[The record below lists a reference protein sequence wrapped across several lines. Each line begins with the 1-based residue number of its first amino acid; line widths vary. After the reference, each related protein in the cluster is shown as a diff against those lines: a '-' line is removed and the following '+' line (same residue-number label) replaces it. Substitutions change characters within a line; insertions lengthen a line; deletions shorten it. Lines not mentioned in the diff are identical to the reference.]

1 MLITR
6 ATEYCFS
13 MKLKTTPAILIALV
27 CFNFFVPQQQAYAEV
42 CPIYNFQSLF
52 FEEYYG
58 IKWDI
63 RNGNRNIT
71 WSANASV
78 INDESVARGFTTE
91 ELGWVRSAF
100 QSWDD
105 ALDSIR
111 FTENPQGTQSE
122 IVIGYVTLTSAPNQP
137 GAIGYWTAWATDNWI
152 NRATIK
158 LKVGSTSWFSV
169 KNQFIHVVQHEIGN
183 VLGLGDIKPSNE
195 LASTQED
202 SGQPPY
208 GSIPLSDFDTGMIR
222 QLYGESTCPSTF
234 PNAAAKAAIE
244 LKAKQDAEAKAAA
257 ELKAKQEAEAKAAAE
272 LKAKQEAEAKAAAE
286 LKAKQEAEAKAAAE
300 LKAKQEAEAKAA
312 AELKAKLEAAADK
325 AALAKAQSELSEA
338 NAALA
343 DSQKVNREQAARIIS
358 FEEQF
363 EALSELVAT
372 VQNQL
377 AQLNRKLAAALAGQ
391 NAANAKL
398 KKVCSAKPKPKGC

>member
-1 MLITR
+1 MR
-6 ATEYCFS
+6 
-13 MKLKTTPAILIALV
+13 LKTTPVVLFALV
-27 CFNFFVPQQQAYAEV
+27 CFNFVVPQQQAYAEV

-52 FEEYYG
+52 FEDYYG

-78 INDESVARGFTTE
+78 INDESVTRSFTTE

-105 ALDSIR
+105 ALDSVR
-111 FTENPQGTQSE
+111 FTENPQGAQAE

-169 KNQFIHVVQHEIGN
+169 KNQFIHVVQHELGN
-183 VLGLGDIKPSNE
+183 VLGLGDIKPTNE

-202 SGQPPY
+202 PGQPPY

-244 LKAKQDAEAKAAA
+244 LKAKQDAEAKAAI
-257 ELKAKQEAEAKAAAE
+257 ELKAKQDAEAKAAAE
-272 LKAKQEAEAKAAAE
+272 LKAKQDAEAKAAAE
-286 LKAKQEAEAKAAAE
+286 LKAKQ
-300 LKAKQEAEAKAA
+300 
-312 AELKAKLEAAADK
+312 EAAADK

-398 KKVCSAKPKPKGC
+398 KKVCSAKPKPKSC

>member
-27 CFNFFVPQQQAYAEV
+27 CFNFVVPQQQAYAEV

-286 LKAKQEAEAKAAAE
+286 LKAK
-300 LKAKQEAEAKAA
+300 
-312 AELKAKLEAAADK
+312 LEAAADK

>member
-13 MKLKTTPAILIALV
+13 MKLKTTPAILFALV
-27 CFNFFVPQQQAYAEV
+27 CFNFVVPQQQAYAEV

-58 IKWDI
+58 TKWDNT
-63 RNGNRNIT
+63 NGNRNIT

-78 INDESVARGFTTE
+78 INDESVARSFTTD

-105 ALDSIR
+105 ALDSVR
-111 FTENPQGTQSE
+111 FTENPQGVQAE
-122 IVIGYVTLTSAPNQP
+122 IVIGYVTLTSAANQP
-137 GAIGYWTAWATDNWI
+137 GAIGYWNAWWTDNWR

-158 LKVGSTSWFSV
+158 LKVGNTSWFSV
-169 KNQFIHVVQHEIGN
+169 KNQFIHVVQHELGN
-183 VLGLGDIKPSNE
+183 VLGLGDIKPTSE
-195 LASTQED
+195 FASTQED

-244 LKAKQDAEAKAAA
+244 LKAKQD
-257 ELKAKQEAEAKAAAE
+257 
-272 LKAKQEAEAKAAAE
+272 
-286 LKAKQEAEAKAAAE
+286 AEAKAAAE

>member
-27 CFNFFVPQQQAYAEV
+27 CFNFVVPQQQAYAEV

-52 FEEYYG
+52 FEDYYG

-78 INDESVARGFTTE
+78 INDESVARSFTTE

-105 ALDSIR
+105 ALDSVR
-111 FTENPQGTQSE
+111 FTENPQGAQAE

-183 VLGLGDIKPSNE
+183 VLGLGDIKPTNE

-202 SGQPPY
+202 PGQPPY
-208 GSIPLSDFDTGMIR
+208 GSIPLGDYDTGMIR

-257 ELKAKQEAEAKAAAE
+257 ELKAKQDAEAKAAAE

-286 LKAKQEAEAKAAAE
+286 LKAKQDAEAKAAAE
-300 LKAKQEAEAKAA
+300 LKAKQES
-312 AELKAKLEAAADK
+312 AADK

-377 AQLNRKLAAALAGQ
+377 AQLDRKLAAALAGQ

-398 KKVCSAKPKPKGC
+398 KKVCSAKPKPKSC